1 MNSLTHKARPD
12 SSIPNRLEKLQYINL
27 QLAALGQPTCAV
39 ENDPQ
44 YLKIAD
50 GLLKNYSQQ
59 RRLLALTNY
68 RCPAD
73 RRIQDFLNHY
83 LTENGVSVDQNAFI
97 SLPGETFV
105 LEQKGLARELS
116 LPFQHNEF
124 HSAYIDSYRI
134 QQGVLHNPQNDR
146 RTTKGVFHIAAG
158 GLPVPADKNEVPVA
172 AYAALLREALS
183 PPADLLS
190 LPFTSTQQN
199 SAKLWVSSLMRPI
212 VCPEIS
218 DTMPVKTM
226 EVRFFA
232 PGGLVANLDFVE
244 SIFGNAGNPFLPEND
259 AALDSAHWTG
269 HTGCIILAPHLVHCR
284 KQALGLPHVDDA
296 TERQRKDGMCWEH
309 ENDLYNNG
317 QPFKLVCRNMQGV
330 IVTIIA
336 DNYFGYSKKEIK
348 SQISY
353 SANLYGGCEE
363 EHSGGALAFPRVIL
377 GEIFL
382 PHSSFI
388 GEQYS
393 FDKVCRQLAAVI
405 ETNEQGYA
413 IDKNHAD
420 IIYIPNSAKINIQLQ
435 KISWTHNKQPQTLK
449 LLFNHTYVYP
459 NGFKV
464 HMERHPNAPSW
475 RLIGTHQEGT
485 FCHKPS
491 TVSGG
496 GKSEISKSIAGATIF
511 GAVFIDDFDKD
522 MAIVTQLFEYDYS
535 SRFRDPALHGLD
547 QRRLLSS
554 ERSLGSVIKLLTPSA
569 SQYSDAYNR
578 WLEEIP
584 RHILAVVLMIKR
596 FYKEEWQ
603 SDWMK
608 YFSVDMV
615 NSHPGN
621 ELKFQNRKLIASYLR
636 VGFDEKG
643 AWRVFKL
650 RQDFIASAKVQME
663 DDISASTVV
672 PLRYLTGLNPDYKNP
687 SVKLVE
693 NCEQSFFQRPDDAI
707 HRGTDLQTELDFSGT
722 DNFISNFQPLT
733 PQDAREFIEDVIHFD
748 KFSAP
753 MQNVIIQAAAGQEGE
768 YFVSSAHPRLVDG
781 EPSLNVRYLQ
791 LRPDITDPKARY
803 IAEQSTRLARGLN
816 ADQTVYFPVN
826 SVLTGRRNN
835 PADLEAGIRPLAIYN
850 PIHYQELPEL
860 FMDFICSLTGK
871 SPSTTGA
878 GSEGALT
885 KGPFN
890 AVSATADL
898 NTALV
903 SFMLCGYDGFSTAAG
918 FIGSQRRIDHD
929 ISLLIPEIWSR
940 LPVAERDP
948 QYLIEQGQLEKLE
961 DFEYEGRTVF
971 QSRLGYR
978 ITERFVHTNFGK
990 MFDYPTAVFDEA
1002 MLKPETQ
1009 DLPSYVDG
1017 IDNVFEAQQRVA
1029 QLYFQDGSIDDACPS
1044 LKALLHI
1051 MAHGHYAGKTISDSD
1066 IRTLFTRDYLLQSD
1080 WYQQRLEIKQQ
1091 RDSKLWQQHQT
1102 YIQQQLTATEQND
1115 SSQAVFACAPSG
1127 ALRANPLLA
1136 DWSTVRAELNQ
1147 KLEAAERM
1155 LAEINDPA
1163 YLQQLQGTLGA
1174 DWVHHS

>member
-1 MNSLTHKARPD
+1 MNSLTHTTRAD

-83 LTENGVSVDQNAFI
+83 LTENGVSVDQNASI

-172 AYAALLREALS
+172 TYAALLREALS
-183 PPADLLS
+183 PPADLLN
-190 LPFTSTQQN
+190 LPFTSAQQN

-218 DTMPVKTM
+218 DTMSVKTM

-259 AALDSAHWTG
+259 AALDNAHWTG

-317 QPFKLVCRNMQGV
+317 QPFKLVCRNIQGV

-435 KISWTHNKQPQTLK
+435 QISWTHNRQPQTLK

-511 GAVFIDDFDKD
+511 GAVFIDNFDKD

-554 ERSLGSVIKLLTPSA
+554 ERSLGSVIKLLTPSV
-569 SQYSDAYNR
+569 SQYSDVYNR

-621 ELKFQNRKLIASYLR
+621 ELKFQDRKLIASYLR

-672 PLRYLTGLNPDYKNP
+672 PVRYLTGLNPDYKNP

-722 DNFISNFQPLT
+722 DNFISNFQALT
-733 PQDAREFIEDVIHFD
+733 PEDAREFIEDVIHFD

-753 MQNVIIQAAAGQEGE
+753 MQNVITQAAKGKAGE

-781 EPSLNVRYLQ
+781 KPSLNVRYLQ
-791 LRPDITDPKARY
+791 LRPDIADPKARY

-948 QYLIEQGQLEKLE
+948 QYLIKQGQLEKLE

-1051 MAHGHYAGKTISDSD
+1051 MAHGHYAGKTISDPD

-1102 YIQQQLTATEQND
+1102 YIQQQLRATEQND
-1115 SSQAVFACAPSG
+1115 SSQAALACVPSD
-1127 ALRANPLLA
+1127 ALRANPLLT

>member
-1 MNSLTHKARPD
+1 MNSLTDQHQPD
-12 SSIPNRLEKLQYINL
+12 SSSPKRMEQLQHINL
-27 QLAALGQPTCAV
+27 QLAALGQPTCEV

-44 YLKIAD
+44 YLKIAG
-50 GLLKNYSQQ
+50 GLLKNYTQQ
-59 RRLLALTNY
+59 RRLLALAKY

-73 RRIQDFLNHY
+73 QRIQDFLNSY
-83 LTENGVSVDQNAFI
+83 LTENGIEGPV

-105 LEQKGLARELS
+105 LEQKELARELS

-134 QQGVLHNPQNDR
+134 QQGVLHNPKNDR

-158 GLPVPADKNEVPVA
+158 GLPVPADKNEVPVQ
-172 AYAALLREALS
+172 AYAALLRAALT
-183 PPADLLS
+183 PPDDLLS
-190 LPFTSTQQN
+190 LPFTSAQANT
-199 SAKLWVSSLMRPI
+199 AKLWASSLIRPI
-212 VCPEIS
+212 VCPEVS
-218 DTMPVKTM
+218 ASMPVKTM
-226 EVRFFA
+226 EIRFFA

-244 SIFGNAGNPFLPEND
+244 SIFGNAGDPFLPEND
-259 AALDSAHWTG
+259 AALDIDHWTG
-269 HTGCIILAPHLVHCR
+269 HTGCIILASHLVHCR
-284 KQALGLPHVDDA
+284 KKDLGLPHFDDA
-296 TERQRKDGMCWEH
+296 TERQRKDGMCWKNADE
-309 ENDLYNNG
+309 LYNNG

-348 SQISY
+348 SHISY
-353 SANLYGGCEE
+353 SANLYGGAEE

-382 PHSSFI
+382 PHTSYI
-388 GEQYS
+388 GEHYS
-393 FDKVCRQLAAVI
+393 FDKVCQQLASVI
-405 ETNEQGYA
+405 EPKDEGYA
-413 IDKNHAD
+413 VDKNYPD
-420 IIYIPNSAKINIQLQ
+420 ILYIPNTAKFNIPQQ
-435 KISWTHNKQPQTLK
+435 QVSWTHNRQTQTLK
-449 LLFNHTYVYP
+449 LLFGNTYVYP
-459 NGFKV
+459 NGFKI
-464 HMERHPNAPSW
+464 HMERHPTAPSW

-496 GKSEISKSIAGATIF
+496 GKSEISKSIAGAIIS
-511 GAVFIDDFDKD
+511 GPVFVDNFDKD
-522 MAIVTQLFEYDYS
+522 MDIVTAIFEHDYS
-535 SRFRDPALHGLD
+535 TRFRDPALHGLD
-547 QRRLLSS
+547 QRRLLSN
-554 ERSLGSVIKLLTPSA
+554 ERTLGSVIKLLTPSETEF
-569 SQYSDAYNR
+569 SDVHNQ
-578 WLEEIP
+578 WLATIP
-584 RHILAVVLMIKR
+584 QHILAVALMIKR
-596 FYKEEWQ
+596 FYKEEWGH
-603 SDWMK
+603 DWRK

-621 ELKFQNRKLIASYLR
+621 ELKFQGRKLIASYLR
-636 VGFDEKG
+636 VGFDENG

-672 PLRYLTGLNPDYKNP
+672 PTRLLTGLNPDYKNP
-687 SVKLVE
+687 SVKLVD

-707 HRGTDLQTELDFSGT
+707 HRGTDLQTELDFSRT

-748 KFSAP
+748 EFSEP
-753 MQNVIIQAAAGQEGE
+753 MQNVIRRATQGKDGE

-781 EPSLNVRYLQ
+781 KPSLNVRYLQ
-791 LRPDITDPKARY
+791 LRPDIANPKMRY
-803 IAEQSTRLARGLN
+803 IAELSTRLARGLDT
-816 ADQTVYFPVN
+816 DQTVYFPVN
-826 SVLTGRRNN
+826 AVLTGRRNN

-890 AVSATADL
+890 ALSTTADL

-903 SFMLCGYDGFSTAAG
+903 SFILCGYDGFSTAAG
-918 FIGSQRRIDHD
+918 FIGSKRQIDHD

-940 LPVAERDP
+940 LPVDQRDP
-948 QYLIEQGQLEKLE
+948 QYLIAKGQLEKLE

-990 MFDYPTAVFDEA
+990 MFDYPTAVFDDA

-1009 DLPSYVDG
+1009 DMPSYVDG
-1017 IDNVFEAQQRVA
+1017 IDNVYEAQQRVA
-1029 QLYFQDGSIDDACPS
+1029 QQYFQDGSIDDACPP

-1051 MAHGHYAGKTISDSD
+1051 MAEGEYAGQTISDPA
-1066 IRTLFTRDYLLQSD
+1066 IRAMFTRDYLLQSD

-1091 RDSKLWQQHQT
+1091 RESKLWQQHKA
-1102 YIQQQLTATEQND
+1102 YIQQQLTATEQ
-1115 SSQAVFACAPSG
+1115 SAG
-1127 ALRANPLLA
+1127 
-1136 DWSTVRAELNQ
+1136 RAELIQ
-1147 KLEAAERM
+1147 KLEATELK